1 MSDIAKMLL
10 SQHDSYIDALKEAIS
25 EWEKADSYESKCD
38 FMRAIGDIGAEIDR
52 VNKVTGLKRR

>member
-1 MSDIAKMLL
+1 MTGIAEMLL

-25 EWEKADSYESKCD
+25 SWEQADSYEGKCD

-52 VNKVTGLKRR
+52 MNKVTGLK

>member
-1 MSDIAKMLL
+1 MTGIAERLL

-25 EWEKADSYESKCD
+25 EWEKADSYEAKCD

-52 VNKVTGLKRR
+52 MNKVVGLK

>member
-25 EWEKADSYESKCD
+25 EWEKADSYVAKCD
-38 FMRAIGDIGAEIDR
+38 FMRAIGDIGAEIHHM
-52 VNKVTGLKRR
+52 NKVTGLR

>member
-25 EWEKADSYESKCD
+25 EWEKADSYAAKCN
-38 FMRAIGDIGAEIDR
+38 FMRAIGDIGAEIHHM
-52 VNKVTGLKRR
+52 NKVTGLR

>member
-1 MSDIAKMLL
+1 MTGIAEMLL

-25 EWEKADSYESKCD
+25 EWEKADSYEGKCD

-52 VNKVTGLKRR
+52 MNKVTVLK

>member
-25 EWEKADSYESKCD
+25 EWEKADSCEAKCD
-38 FMRAIGDIGAEIDR
+38 FMRAIGDIGAEIHHM
-52 VNKVTGLKRR
+52 NKVTGLR

>member
-25 EWEKADSYESKCD
+25 EWEKADSYAAKRD
-38 FMRAIGDIGAEIDR
+38 FMRAIGDIGAEIHHM
-52 VNKVTGLKRR
+52 NKVTGLR